1 MFGGIDSKGTADN
14 DRKVRFQVSFALFAA
29 IVIATLEV
37 WHFVSGRTG
46 GRAHLSTLVIALC
59 CFVAITQY
67 KQMLLK
73 VAFTLIGI
81 QAAIRVILSRTPVS
95 VGWLH
100 IANVVGQIMQLL
112 GVIIVI
118 FVIVDWLSSSRHEN
132 ASS

>member
-1 MFGGIDSKGTADN
+1 MFERMDNKDTAEN
-14 DRKVRFQVSFALFAA
+14 DRKVRFQVSLTLFAA
-29 IVIATLEV
+29 IVIATLEI
-37 WHFVSGRTG
+37 WRFMSGRTG
-46 GRAHLSTLVIALC
+46 GRAHLSTLVIAFC

-73 VAFTLIGI
+73 AAFALIGI
-81 QAAIRVILSRTPVS
+81 QAAIRVILSRTAVS

-100 IANVVGQIMQLL
+100 TANVVGQIMQLL

>member
-1 MFGGIDSKGTADN
+1 
-14 DRKVRFQVSFALFAA
+14 
-29 IVIATLEV
+29 
-37 WHFVSGRTG
+37 
-46 GRAHLSTLVIALC
+46 LSTLVIALC